1 MEHTTTF
8 PDDASA
14 SKEVQDC
21 LVNIVHTLVNHQGRI
36 DDGWYEEAVDS
47 LKVASVVL
55 DGNAVQYQSALV
67 EIILLVAM
75 SHAIHT
81 AFLALGKDPVPP
93 LPSFQDIATA
103 PAPSRLDVTSM
114 LKNGKVLRQED
125 NIAKAPY
132 YLEEDVDKA
141 SSEFQNLSDP
151 CQEDLCSLMIPII
164 PLICTPLAP
173 EDACFFLQFFRIM
186 YVWDNMAVPKAF
198 LALDP
203 NVKCP
208 SVSRFDLEC
217 VAGGVATAHQ
227 CGF

>member
-8 PDDASA
+8 PDASA

-21 LVNIVHTLVNHQGRI
+21 LVNVVHTLVNHQGRI

-47 LKVASVVL
+47 LKAASVVP

-114 LKNGKVLRQED
+114 LKEGKVLRQD
-125 NIAKAPY
+125 DKIAKAPY
-132 YLEEDVDKA
+132 YLEGDVDKT
-141 SSEFQNLSDP
+141 SSEFQNLSAR
-151 CQEDLCSLMIPII
+151 CQEDLCSLMIPLI
-164 PLICTPLAP
+164 PYVCMPLAP
-173 EDACFFLQFFRIM
+173 EDACFFLQFARIM
-186 YVWDNMAVPKAF
+186 YVWDNLAVPKAF

-203 NVKCP
+203 EVKCP

-227 CGF
+227 CGY